1 MSLDLHDP
9 SKYVYDNVLEAL
21 NQTPLIRLSRVTRGI
36 RTPIYGKAEYL
47 SPGGSLKDRIGVS
60 IIEAAEKSGRLRPG
74 GTIVEATAGNTG
86 LALAMAASIKGYRCI
101 FVMPDKMSKEKQA
114 LLRAFGA
121 RIVIT
126 PTAVPPD
133 HPDYY
138 LNTARTIADKTPN
151 AIFADQFY
159 NRANTEAHYRLT
171 APEIWAQTGGRI
183 AAFVAGMG
191 TGGTMSG
198 VGRFLKEKDP
208 SIRTVG
214 ADPVGSILKEFKE
227 TGVIGQGKTY
237 MVEGIGMDKV
247 PGALDID
254 FVDEIR
260 QVTDK
265 QSFQMARRLTR
276 EEALF
281 VGGSSGTIATV
292 ALEVAREI
300 DDPERCV
307 VFMLCDVG
315 ERYLSKFHSD
325 EWMRDNR
332 MLEEE
337 EVEVGYLL
345 ERKGSEDR
353 PSVIMIRPDAT
364 VREALALM
372 DRYNVSQIPVIEDHE
387 QMGSLSEGILLNKVL
402 ADPEALDKSLAEFLE
417 PPFPTVEEDAGMDAV
432 IRAFTSGDSA
442 LLVRRGGQFVGIVTK
457 FDILHYLT
465 NGGGASSRAS

>member
-1 MSLDLHDP
+1 MVLDLHDP
-9 SKYVYDNVLEAL
+9 SKFVYHNVLEGL
-21 NQTPLIRLSRVTRGI
+21 RSTPLIRLNKLTRGI
-36 RTPIYGKAEYL
+36 RTPIYGKAEHL
-47 SPGGSLKDRIGVS
+47 SPGGSVKDRIGLAM
-60 IIEAAEKSGRLRPG
+60 IEAAERTGRLRPG

-86 LALAMAASIKGYRCI
+86 LALAMAAAIKGYRCV

-138 LNTARTIADKTPN
+138 LNTARSIAEETPN

-171 APEIWAQTGGRI
+171 GPEIWEQSEGRV

-191 TGGTMSG
+191 TGGTISG
-198 VGRFLKEKDP
+198 AGRYLKERDP
-208 SIRTVG
+208 EIRVVG
-214 ADPVGSILKEFKE
+214 ADPVGSILKEYKE
-227 TGVIGQGKTY
+227 TGVIGHGRPY
-237 MVEGIGMDKV
+237 LVEGIGMDKI
-247 PGALDID
+247 PGALDIEY
-254 FVDEIR
+254 VDEIR

-315 ERYLSKFHSD
+315 ERYLSKFYSD
-325 EWMRDNR
+325 EWMRENR
-332 MLEEE
+332 FLEEE
-337 EVEVGYLL
+337 RVEVGYLL
-345 ERKGSEDR
+345 ERKGREER
-353 PSVIMIRPDAT
+353 PPIITIEPKAT
-364 VREALALM
+364 VREALTLM
-372 DRYNVSQIPVIEDHE
+372 EKYNVSQIPVIEDHE
-387 QMGSLSEGILLNKVL
+387 QRGSLSEGSLLNKVL
-402 ADPEALDKSLAEFLE
+402 ADPEALDKPLTEFLE
-417 PPFPTVEEDAGMDAV
+417 PPFPIVDENAGMDAV
-432 IRAFTSGDSA
+432 MRHFTSGDNA
-442 LLVRRGGQFVGIVTK
+442 LLVRRGRQYVGILTR
-457 FDILHYLT
+457 FDVLHYLT
-465 NGGGASSRAS
+465 NGGHGAAASR